1 MRTVPHMEIRS
12 LPAPAAQESQNQ
24 TQTANRREN
33 PDFAETLKQKSAP
46 NERADRTSK
55 DPEPAAKPAEASEKA
70 PTTTRQRPTDDAL
83 SSSDKATTDHLPVVD
98 ATPIDSS
105 SVPVNPLTLGDLG
118 IAHVTTAVES
128 AETALTA
135 GSNVSQE
142 LLAREI
148 TVTTSAT
155 LTGVAATNV
164 AATGTKPA
172 DTSVASATNSAT
184 TALDFLTQT
193 TTKPAAVQTDQPAEL
208 PAAALVNNGIKSV
221 DTAVEISSVA
231 PNALT
236 AVRGSKPAAP
246 SPKVDDAQLTVSA
259 TNPSAN
265 DNDLSTVILPIL
277 ANDMVSKPALP
288 AAKAALPASS
298 LDDAPMTGATTAL
311 PTIAPINSATP
322 ATQAT
327 GMNAIAAAIGEKNND
342 QASEKSQPRETKTS
356 NDSSFMPLQPS
367 PTPQIAATRPMSD
380 TVLSQNVLADNGN
393 AMEKA
398 LSHQVSKALI
408 QNMPNGDRVLVM
420 RLTPPELGTV
430 KIEVVERMGVLTAK
444 LHAEDDGVRLAL
456 ERFLPS
462 MRQDLRASD
471 APIRELSL
479 SDQTQFQRSFADGQN
494 QQQPQQDADSSS
506 NRRSRADEP
515 RFSIEGIRNETV
527 TPARSGVPLGGRV
540 SLSEVN
546 ALA

>member
-1 MRTVPHMEIRS
+1 MRTVPHIEIRS
-12 LPAPAAQESQNQ
+12 LPAPTPQESQNQ
-24 TQTANRREN
+24 IQTANRREN
-33 PDFAETLKQKSAP
+33 SDFAETLKQKSAP
-46 NERADRTSK
+46 NERAHRTSK
-55 DPEPAAKPAEASEKA
+55 DPEPAAKPAEAPKKA
-70 PTTTRQRPTDDAL
+70 STTTRQRPTDDAP

-105 SVPVNPLTLGDLG
+105 NIPVNPLTLGDLG
-118 IAHVTTAVES
+118 IAHATAAVES
-128 AETALTA
+128 ADAALTA

-142 LLAREI
+142 QLASEI
-148 TVTTSAT
+148 TATTSAT
-155 LTGVAATNV
+155 ITGMAATNV
-164 AATGTKPA
+164 AATRTTPA
-172 DTSVASATNSAT
+172 DTSVASATNTAT
-184 TALDFLTQT
+184 SALDFTQT

-208 PAAALVNNGIKSV
+208 PAAALINNGIKSA

-246 SPKVDDAQLTVSA
+246 STKVDDAQLTVSA

-265 DNDLSTVILPIL
+265 DNDLSTVILPVL
-277 ANDMVSKPALP
+277 ANDMVSKRALP

-298 LDDAPMTGATTAL
+298 SDNAPMAGATTAL

-342 QASEKSQPRETKTS
+342 QASDKSPPLETKTS
-356 NDSSFMPLQPS
+356 SDSSLMPLQPS

-380 TVLSQNVLADNGN
+380 TVLAQSTLAANGN

-430 KIEVVERMGVLTAK
+430 KIEVIERMGVLTAK

-479 SDQTQFQRSFADGQN
+479 SDQTQFQRSFADSQN

-515 RFSIEGIRNETV
+515 HFSIEGIRNETV
-527 TPARSGVPLGGRV
+527 TPARSGAPLGGRV